1 MRSRTIILLDN
12 IAFALRFLANIK
24 IIVTQL
30 ISLDKIAPSH
40 RSAATTCNAR
50 KRGRPWIIAGV
61 VDDGYTSTLRVTVLP
76 VFDIV
81 VLHSGI
87 DGAVENDAC
96 DRESSAQVIRVSE
109 AIVPKSDVFDEGVE
123 EGSVARVAHFVLFN
137 FRTVRLYAVRV
148 SASVAFVSRREGADD
163 ALPQANEVIRDLVL
177 SHFDLREI
185 VHAYANEVEV
195 AQRVLNGDLVPRDLC
210 IFGAGRE
217 HSIRWAVLE

>member
-50 KRGRPWIIAGV
+50 KRGRLWIIAGV
-61 VDDGYTSTLRVTVLP
+61 VDDGYASTLRVTVLP

-87 DGAVENDAC
+87 DGAVEDDAC
-96 DRESSAQVIRVSE
+96 DRESSA
-109 AIVPKSDVFDEGVE
+109 
-123 EGSVARVAHFVLFN
+123 
-137 FRTVRLYAVRV
+137 
-148 SASVAFVSRREGADD
+148 
-163 ALPQANEVIRDLVL
+163 
-177 SHFDLREI
+177 
-185 VHAYANEVEV
+185 
-195 AQRVLNGDLVPRDLC
+195 
-210 IFGAGRE
+210 
-217 HSIRWAVLE
+217 